1 MIGFTSI
8 QLRAAYAYAQASFRQ
23 RTFWDYRAPIDER
36 GVADGIPAAHLRQ
49 GSGYCRGRAWTAF
62 ATGPVRAQDAA
73 LRIIGV
79 IFTVFLLAAI
89 NTLVH

>member
-8 QLRAAYAYAQASFRQ
+8 QLRAAYAYAQASFQQ
-23 RTFWDYRAPIDER
+23 RTFWTIVLQLMSAGSPMASRLPIFAR
-36 GVADGIPAAHLRQ
+36 VAVIVVG
-49 GSGYCRGRAWTAF
+49 AWTAF
-62 ATGPVRAQDAA
+62 AIGLVRAQDAA

>member
-1 MIGFTSI
+1 MLTPK
-8 QLRAAYAYAQASFRQ
+8 QAFDVL
-23 RTFWDYRAPIDER
+23 DYRAPIDEL

-49 GSGYCRGRAWTAF
+49 GSGYCRGRLD
-62 ATGPVRAQDAA
+62 GVRDRSCARKMPA

>member
-1 MIGFTSI
+1 VG
-8 QLRAAYAYAQASFRQ
+8 
-23 RTFWDYRAPIDER
+23 
-36 GVADGIPAAHLRQ
+36 
-49 GSGYCRGRAWTAF
+49 AWTGDRSCARKI
-62 ATGPVRAQDAA
+62 PA

>member
-1 MIGFTSI
+1 M
-8 QLRAAYAYAQASFRQ
+8 
-23 RTFWDYRAPIDER
+23 P
-36 GVADGIPAAHLRQ
+36 
-49 GSGYCRGRAWTAF
+49 
-62 ATGPVRAQDAA
+62 A

>member
-1 MIGFTSI
+1 M
-8 QLRAAYAYAQASFRQ
+8 ASRL
-23 RTFWDYRAPIDER
+23 PIFAR
-36 GVADGIPAAHLRQ
+36 VAVIVVG
-49 GSGYCRGRAWTAF
+49 AWTAF
-62 ATGPVRAQDAA
+62 ATGPVHAQDAA